1 MYSIQLLLVALCC
14 FLFSTGALVW
24 NYKINLEFWM
34 NEFRFVKKDLE
45 IWSTPKI
52 EWNQREKTRFKS
64 LVNQNMMH
72 CSFGNNA
79 HMTQQNVLLDIAPF
93 KKNPNETNMNCLLFF
108 VYGHGRIEYLSTCS
122 AHRAPQ
128 LNLSVWQN
136 EYSITLYFLT
146 LAI

>member
-1 MYSIQLLLVALCC
+1 M
-14 FLFSTGALVW
+14 W
-24 NYKINLEFWM
+24 NYNRNVFHSVTFSCVVLFFIFNRCVSLKLQNQFG
-34 NEFRFVKKDLE
+34 KDLE

-72 CSFGNNA
+72 CSFGNDA